1 MVHALKKDSGTVLCY
16 RKVNFSVNQPR
27 EHEAVITN
35 RHIKI
40 GIRHVKK
47 MDHLILW
54 RTLLSKKKKLTLS
67 NAAVSRA

>member
-1 MVHALKKDSGTVLCY
+1 MAYALKKDPGIVLCY

-40 GIRHVKK
+40 GIRH
-47 MDHLILW
+47 
-54 RTLLSKKKKLTLS
+54 
-67 NAAVSRA
+67 SR